1 MCIRDRVVRDRRLT
15 RILAANSERRGGE
28 RLTYVVSER
37 LAGVRVHCR
46 DGGDEE
52 ARERYRI
59 GPFGAPTDQA
69 RLTSEFALD
78 AEPRQRHAAAR
89 RDGDG
94 LGPDHPVVRAGAEW
108 TAENRGGLAH
118 DRGGGRGLEG
128 NLAEEF
134 VEPDACGTFAHYV
147 GEAFAVVPFGVGC
160 EDPGQATVPHHLGAM
175 SGSHHSSCLLYTS
188 PSPRD

>member
-108 TAENRGGLAH
+108 TAAIVGWKATWPRSSSSPTPA
-118 DRGGGRGLEG
+118 GRSL
-128 NLAEEF
+128 
-134 VEPDACGTFAHYV
+134 T
-147 GEAFAVVPFGVGC
+147 
-160 EDPGQATVPHHLGAM
+160 T
-175 SGSHHSSCLLYTS
+175 
-188 PSPRD
+188 